1 MRLIQ
6 AEKEKIVKQK
16 AQKPIQQKK
25 ETKKTLSQQKSKNWD
40 DSIEDQVGAA
50 EKSVDGDADAA
61 IK

>member
-16 AQKPIQQKK
+16 AQKPSGLRK

-40 DSIEDQVGAA
+40 DSIEDQVGGQ
-50 EKSVDGDADAA
+50 EKRLDSELEEA